1 MANRRMLNKTVV
13 ESDPFFEMP
22 ADSQALY
29 MHLVLNAD
37 DEGFVG
43 NPETIRRMTGFSKD
57 SLKLL
62 IAKGFLISFQSGVVV
77 VTHWEM
83 QNKIQPSRKT
93 KTIFTDEKGLLLV
106 DEQGKYLIFNN
117 SSEPCQQDADKMSEE
132 CQRVA
137 DKTSEQVSIGK
148 DSIDKYSI
156 DKDNI
161 STTSNDA
168 KAIVPINENQ
178 NKFNMEFEK
187 LWEIYPNKKGKAK
200 ALTKYILSRKK
211 GTTYEQ
217 VYDGINNYIE
227 YIKKNKISSQYIKH
241 GDTYFYN
248 QCWLDEYKD
257 TKVSKNNNDEQWD
270 LLKGVYDGT
279 IKVN

>member
-1 MANRRMLNKTVV
+1 MAERRMFTKKITD
-13 ESDPFFEMP
+13 SDAFIELSSS
-22 ADSQALY
+22 AQALY
-29 MHLVLNAD
+29 FHLNQGADDDGFNNQIQNAMFKSHSTIDDLKVLMLKNFIIRFDSGVIVIKHWRMHNTLRKDRYTPTNFQVELKCLGIKDNGSYTLCDGGCHLV
-37 DEGFVG
+37 
-43 NPETIRRMTGFSKD
+43 
-57 SLKLL
+57 
-62 IAKGFLISFQSGVVV
+62 AKRL
-77 VTHWEM
+77 
-83 QNKIQPSRKT
+83 P
-93 KTIFTDEKGLLLV
+93 
-106 DEQGKYLIFNN
+106 
-117 SSEPCQQDADKMSEE
+117 QD
-132 CQRVA
+132 
-137 DKTSEQVSIGK
+137 SIGK
-148 DSIDKYSI
+148 ISIDKDSI